1 MEGFIYP
8 NFSTNV
14 CFVAENE
21 SMAASGLWQNPCGVS
36 KEGPKILLFNIFKAI
51 KRYTIALKKLY
62 SWPKKLYQF
71 LTNLLFWLIY
81 QLLVTSHPTAFLVG

>member
-36 KEGPKILLFNIFKAI
+36 KEGAKIWLFNIFKAI
-51 KRYTIALKKLY
+51 KWCTIALKKLY

-81 QLLVTSHPTAFLVG
+81 QLLVTSHLLPF